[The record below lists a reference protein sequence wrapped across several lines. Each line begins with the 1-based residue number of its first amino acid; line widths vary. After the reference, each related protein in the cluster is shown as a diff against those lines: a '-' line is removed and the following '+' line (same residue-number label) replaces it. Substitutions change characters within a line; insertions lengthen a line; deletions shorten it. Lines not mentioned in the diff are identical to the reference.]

1 MKQFATDNILST
13 SCTYIHLRNKKYML
27 IRRMCGLGPHEKGGH
42 SDRRIVEILSSKTFE
57 KITSTEEVVIF
68 HGDRYHIFMQ
78 R

>member
-1 MKQFATDNILST
+1 
-13 SCTYIHLRNKKYML
+13 ML
-27 IRRMCGLGPHEKGGH
+27 IRRMCGLGPHKKGGH
-42 SDRRIVEILSSKTFE
+42 SDGRIVKILSSKTFE